1 MDLSEITT
9 TAANWPSLNDIAS
22 IGIPAIYDKDCNRPT
37 VIKEKIVEVKVKE
50 KLPEI
55 KKVIYSDPA
64 TIVIWKD
71 KTKTIVKC
79 TVNDVY
85 NHTTGLA
92 LCIMKKVFGDE
103 EYKRML
109 KKWIKEEGPS
119 PEPDEFTVCS

>member
-1 MDLSEITT
+1 MDLPNAITT
-9 TAANWPSLNDIAS
+9 ATAINDW
-22 IGIPAIYDKDCNRPT
+22 NRLMETCSRTT
-37 VIKEKIVEVKVKE
+37 VVKEKVVEVKVKE

-109 KKWIKEEGPS
+109 KKWIKEEDNS
-119 PEPDEFTVCS
+119 TDSDKLTFCSYCPLK